1 MMVYKMF
8 TQLGHSKWLSGFWS
22 IDFQIWM
29 WAGSNCHYTS
39 MSLRNEIF
47 KTFAVLRL
55 VTAFLVTCENADV
68 Q

>member
-8 TQLGHSKWLSGFWS
+8 SQLGHSKWLSGFWS
-22 IDFQIWM
+22 IDFQIWT

-39 MSLRNEIF
+39 MSLSNKIS